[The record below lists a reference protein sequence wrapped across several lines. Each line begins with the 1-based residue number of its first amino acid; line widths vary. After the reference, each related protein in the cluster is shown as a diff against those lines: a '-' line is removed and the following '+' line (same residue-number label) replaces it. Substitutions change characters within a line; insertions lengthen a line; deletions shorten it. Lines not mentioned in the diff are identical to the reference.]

1 MITISQAVEEI
12 ISKKPFITE
21 SITDGIINYS
31 ALAQKLKPEV
41 EAKLLKKVNVSAILM
56 SLRRLQIANNAGI
69 TQRVEKLATWFG
81 DIIVRSNLTDYTFR
95 NSDTL
100 LKKQQALLKKIA
112 DRDDF
117 FYTISQGVYET
128 TFVLSDLLKNE
139 IPIIFEGEKLISYR
153 YRLSSITIKLPAEN
167 IDQPGLYYYIF
178 RKLAWEGINI
188 LEVISTTN
196 EITILLRDKDI
207 DHAFSAIKN
216 LKTKP

>member
-12 ISKKPFITE
+12 IRKKPFITE

-31 ALAQKLKPEV
+31 ALANKLKPEV

-56 SLRRLQIANNAGI
+56 SLRRLQITNDIGI
-69 TQRVEKLATWFG
+69 TQKVEKLAAWFG
-81 DIIVRSNLTDYTFR
+81 DIIVRSNLADYTFR

-128 TFVLSDLLKNE
+128 TFVLSDLLKDE
-139 IPIIFEGEKLISYR
+139 IPEIFESEKIISYR
-153 YRLSSITIKLPAEN
+153 YGLSSITIKLPAEN
-167 IDQPGLYYYIF
+167 IDQPGLYYFIF

-216 LKTKP
+216 LKTKS